1 PVDIIME
8 VRHSARTGKQRRTR
22 TAFTHHQLRILE
34 GTFSKTHYPDIV
46 MREGLAAY
54 TGLTEARIQVWFKN
68 RRAKQRK
75 Q

>member
-1 PVDIIME
+1 ME

-54 TGLTEARIQVWFKN
+54 TGLTEARIQVGNARIKTICQHGDSF
-68 RRAKQRK
+68 
-75 Q
+75 